1 MPIIELVI
9 LLACLVLLSNVLS
22 HYLVAIPVS
31 LIQVGLG
38 LGVALLLNV
47 QVKLQTDWFML
58 VFIAPMLYNDG
69 REFPKQELW
78 ELRGAIFANAIVLV
92 FITTILGGFLIH
104 VLIPTIPL
112 AVAIA
117 LAAILSPT
125 DPVAVQS
132 ISEGV
137 KLPKEVLHL
146 VSGESLIN
154 DASGLI
160 GFKYALA
167 AAVTGSFVLGKAV
180 GDFFYISLV
189 GLAVGLLMITII
201 QLIRD
206 VLRREGINDTV
217 FNVVLQIL
225 TPFAIYFVAE
235 EWFSASGVV
244 AVVAAGVLTHIQN
257 SHESE
262 DAPELKLVTEKVWN
276 IIVYLLNGIIFL
288 ILGIELPV
296 ATQATIKGTHT
307 NTLHA
312 VFDVLIVWGILLL
325 IRVAWTYG
333 YMLFGWLR
341 DHSKKRPSVRIAAL
355 SGLSGV
361 RGAITMAGVFT
372 IPTVIANGDAFPERS
387 LVLFIAAG
395 VIIVSLV
402 AAAGILPLMASKSLP
417 FMTRGSSLDE
427 DDSVLAGGPA
437 DDADHEVEEPAG
449 DVPTQI
455 NYKQARI
462 YILQLAV
469 QNIEEH
475 RRPEN
480 QRAAYDLILDQQFQ
494 IRRLEVASQ
503 TADELQPMLTDEMQL
518 RLVALAGERQ
528 AVQEMVAKGETS
540 KAAAQA
546 YLRRIDKREQRL
558 SQAAHKPGLPTLRSL
573 RLLLGRAMQGLHLW
587 LSPMDTDKL
596 RAEQAEI
603 TRVTSKAAIKSLSQY
618 LKQASVDEQQF
629 DRQALYHLIVHYRN
643 RIENAKADHSMSR
656 ADYEHQRQMLRIKSL
671 GAERAG
677 VQHLL
682 ESGQI
687 SLRTAAK
694 LRQFINYSENLL
706 MLNDDDA
713 EDD

>member
-69 REFPKQELW
+69 RQFPKQELW
-78 ELRGAIFANAIVLV
+78 KLRGAIFANAIVLV

-112 AVAIA
+112 AVSIA

-137 KLPKEVLHL
+137 KLPKDILHL

-167 AAVTGSFVLGKAV
+167 AAVTGSFAIGKAV

-189 GLAVGLLMITII
+189 GLAVGLALITLI
-201 QLIRD
+201 QVIRD

-225 TPFAIYFVAE
+225 TPFAIYFIAE
-235 EWFSASGVV
+235 DWFQASGVV
-244 AVVAAGVLTHIQN
+244 AVVAAGVLAHIQN
-257 SHESE
+257 SHEAE
-262 DAPELKLVTEKVWN
+262 DAPELRLVTEKVWN
-276 IIVYLLNGIIFL
+276 IIVYLLNGIVFL

-296 ATQATIKGTHT
+296 ATKGTIEGTHT
-307 NTLHA
+307 NTFHA
-312 VFDVLIVWGILLL
+312 IFDVLIVWGILLL

-333 YMLFGWLR
+333 YMLFSWLR
-341 DHSKKRPSVRIAAL
+341 NRAKTKPSVRIATL

-372 IPTVIANGDAFPERS
+372 IPTVIANGDAFPERA

-395 VIIVSLV
+395 VIILSLV
-402 AAAGILPLMASKSLP
+402 SAAGILPLMAAKSLP

-427 DDSVLAGGPA
+427 DDGVIVT
-437 DDADHEVEEPAG
+437 DDNETDAPDEVKPQQ
-449 DVPTQI
+449 VS
-455 NYKQARI
+455 YKQARI
-462 YILQLAV
+462 YVLRLAV

-475 RRPEN
+475 RRAEN

-528 AVQEMVAKGETS
+528 AVKEMLAHGETS
-540 KAAAQA
+540 KLAARA
-546 YLRRIDKREQRL
+546 YLRRIDEREQRL
-558 SQAAHKPGLPTLRSL
+558 SQTIHRPGLPTLRTL
-573 RLLLGRAMQGLHLW
+573 RILYNRAVQGFRLW
-587 LSPMDTDKL
+587 IAPADSDKL
-596 RAEQAEI
+596 RAEQLEI
-603 TRVTSKAAIKSLSQY
+603 QRVASKAAIKTLSQY
-618 LKQASVDEQQF
+618 LKQANVDEQQF
-629 DRQALYHLIVHYRN
+629 DQQALYHLIVNYRN
-643 RIENAKADHSMSR
+643 RIENAKADHSLSR
-656 ADYEHQRQMLRIKSL
+656 ADYERQRQTLRIKSL

-687 SLRTAAK
+687 SLRTASK

-706 MLNDDDA
+706 MLNDIEADD
-713 EDD
+713 E

>member
-69 REFPKQELW
+69 RQFPKQELW

-92 FITTILGGFLIH
+92 FITTILGGFLVH

-112 AVAIA
+112 AVSIA

-137 KLPKEVLHL
+137 KLPKEILHL

-189 GLAVGLLMITII
+189 GLAVGLALITII

-235 EWFSASGVV
+235 EWFHASGVV
-244 AVVAAGVLTHIQN
+244 AVVAAGVLAHVQG
-257 SHESE
+257 SHEAE
-262 DAPELKLVTEKVWN
+262 DAPELRLVTEKVWN
-276 IIVYLLNGIIFL
+276 IIVYLLNGIVFL

-296 ATQATIKGTHT
+296 ATQATIEGNHT

-312 VFDVLIVWGILLL
+312 IFDVLIVWGILLL

-333 YMLFGWLR
+333 YMLIIWLR
-341 DHSKKRPSVRIAAL
+341 NHEKTKPSLRIATL

-402 AAAGILPLMASKSLP
+402 SAAGILPLMAAKSLP

-427 DDSVLAGGPA
+427 DGAVVVDEPA
-437 DDADHEVEEPAG
+437 DDLETTTEELPQQF
-449 DVPTQI
+449 T
-455 NYKQARI
+455 YKQARI
-462 YILQLAV
+462 YVLQLAV

-528 AVQEMVAKGETS
+528 AVKEMVAAGDSS
-540 KAAAQA
+540 KLGAQA
-546 YLRRIDKREQRL
+546 YLRRIDRREQRL
-558 SQAAHKPGLPTLRSL
+558 SQATHKPGLPTLRSL
-573 RLLLGRAMQGLHLW
+573 RLLFARGMQGLRVW
-587 LSPMDTDKL
+587 LTPVDSDKF
-596 RAEQAEI
+596 RAEQLAI
-603 TRVTSKAAIKSLSQY
+603 QRVASKAAIKSLSQY
-618 LKQASVDEQQF
+618 LKQTGVDEQQF

-643 RIENAKADHSMSR
+643 RIESAKADHSLSR
-656 ADYEHQRQMLRIKSL
+656 ADYERQLQTLRIKSL

-687 SLRTAAK
+687 SIRTASK

-706 MLNDDDA
+706 MLNDLEADD
-713 EDD
+713 D

>member
-38 LGVALLLNV
+38 LVVALLLNV

-112 AVAIA
+112 AVGIA

-125 DPVAVQS
+125 DPIAVQS

-137 KLPKEVLHL
+137 KLPKEILHL

-167 AAVTGSFVLGKAV
+167 AAVTGTFVLGQAI

-189 GLAVGLLMITII
+189 GLAVGLALITII

-206 VLRREGINDTV
+206 ILRREGINDIV

-225 TPFAIYFVAE
+225 TPFAIYFIAE
-235 EWFSASGVV
+235 EWFHASGVV
-244 AVVAAGVLTHIQN
+244 AVVAAGVLSHLQN

-262 DAPELKLVTEKVWN
+262 DAPELRLVTERVWN
-276 IIVYLLNGIIFL
+276 VVVYLLNGIVFL

-296 ATQATIKGTHT
+296 ATQATIKGAHT
-307 NTLHA
+307 NTFHA

-325 IRVAWTYG
+325 IRVAWTYA
-333 YMLFGWLR
+333 YMLFNWLR
-341 DHSKKRPSVRIAAL
+341 HHKKVKPSLRIAAL

-372 IPTVIANGDAFPERS
+372 IPTVIATGEAFPERS

-395 VIIVSLV
+395 VIIVSLI
-402 AAAGILPLMASKSLP
+402 AAAAILPLMAAKSLP
-417 FMTRGSSLDE
+417 FVTRGSSPDE
-427 DDSVLAGGPA
+427 DDAVLADGPDEVGGT
-437 DDADHEVEEPAG
+437 
-449 DVPTQI
+449 DVTDNQPQQLT
-455 NYKQARI
+455 YKQARI
-462 YILQLAV
+462 YILQLAI

-475 RRPEN
+475 RRPDN

-494 IRRLEVASQ
+494 MRRLEVASQ
-503 TADELQPMLTDEMQL
+503 TADELAPMLTDELQL
-518 RLVALAGERQ
+518 RLVALNGERA
-528 AVQEMVAKGETS
+528 AVRELMANKQTTKLAGQV
-540 KAAAQA
+540 
-546 YLRRIDKREQRL
+546 YLRRVDHREQRFL
-558 SQAAHKPGLPTLRSL
+558 QATHKPGLPTLRSL
-573 RLLLGRAMQGLHLW
+573 RLLIARAMQGIRLW
-587 LSPMDTDKL
+587 LAPGDSDAL
-596 RAEQAEI
+596 RAALLDIQREA
-603 TRVTSKAAIKSLSQY
+603 SKAAIKALSQY
-618 LKQASVDEQQF
+618 LKQANVDEQQF

-643 RIENAKADHSMSR
+643 RIENAKNDHTLSR
-656 ADYEHQRQMLRIKSL
+656 DDYEQQLHGLRIKSL

-706 MLNDDDA
+706 MLNDIEADD
-713 EDD
+713 D

>member
-1 MPIIELVI
+1 MPLIELVI

-47 QVKLQTDWFML
+47 RVELQTDWFML
-58 VFIAPMLYNDG
+58 AFIAPMLYNDG
-69 REFPKQELW
+69 RQFPKQELW

-112 AVAIA
+112 AVSIA

-137 KLPKEVLHL
+137 NLPKEILHL

-167 AAVTGSFVLGKAV
+167 AAVTGTFVLGRAV

-189 GLAVGLLMITII
+189 GLAVGLALMTII

-206 VLRREGINDTV
+206 VLRREGINDMV
-217 FNVVLQIL
+217 FNVVLQIM
-225 TPFAIYFVAE
+225 TPFAIYFIAE
-235 EWFSASGVV
+235 EWFHASGVV
-244 AVVAAGVLTHIQN
+244 AVVAAGVLGHIQN
-257 SHESE
+257 SHEIE
-262 DAPELKLVTEKVWN
+262 DAPELRLVTEKVWN

-296 ATQATIKGTHT
+296 ATKATIEGSHT

-312 VFDVLIVWGILLL
+312 LFDVLIVWGILLL

-333 YMLFGWLR
+333 YMLMMRLR
-341 DHSKKRPSVRIAAL
+341 DKTKSKPSLRTAAL

-372 IPTVIANGDAFPERS
+372 IPTVIATGDAFPERA

-395 VIIVSLV
+395 VIVVSLI
-402 AAAGILPLMASKSLP
+402 AAAGILPFMAAKSLP
-417 FMTRGSSLDE
+417 FVTRGSSLDE
-427 DDSVLAGGPA
+427 DDAVIAGGPA
-437 DDADHEVEEPAG
+437 DDEFVDDEAPQKI
-449 DVPTQI
+449 T
-455 NYKQARI
+455 YKQARI
-462 YILQLAV
+462 YVLRLAV

-475 RRPEN
+475 RRPAN

-503 TADELQPMLTDEMQL
+503 TEDELQPMLTDEMQL

-528 AVQEMVAKGETS
+528 AVKAMLADHDVS
-540 KAAAQA
+540 KLSIQA
-546 YLRRIDKREQRL
+546 YLRRIDRREQRL

-573 RLLLGRAMQGLHLW
+573 RLMFSRGMQGLRMW
-587 LSPMDTDKL
+587 LAPGDSDRL
-596 RAEQAEI
+596 RAEQLAI
-603 TRVTSKAAIKSLSQY
+603 QRVASKAAIKALSQY
-618 LKQASVDEQQF
+618 LKQANVDEQQF
-629 DRQALYHLIVHYRN
+629 DQQALYHLIVHYRN
-643 RIENAKADHSMSR
+643 RIESAKPGHSVSR
-656 ADYEHQRQMLRIKSL
+656 DDYERQVQTLRIKSL

-677 VQHLL
+677 VQHLV

-687 SLRTAAK
+687 SLRTAAR
-694 LRQFINYSENLL
+694 LRQFINYSENLI
-706 MLNDDDA
+706 MINDGESD
-713 EDD
+713 EE

>member
-112 AVAIA
+112 AVGIA

-125 DPVAVQS
+125 DPIAVQS

-137 KLPKEVLHL
+137 KLPKEILHL

-167 AAVTGSFVLGKAV
+167 AAVTGTFVLGEAV

-189 GLAVGLLMITII
+189 GLAVGLALITII

-206 VLRREGINDTV
+206 VLRREGINDIV

-225 TPFAIYFVAE
+225 TPFAIYFIAE
-235 EWFSASGVV
+235 EWFHASGVV
-244 AVVAAGVLTHIQN
+244 AVVAAGVLSHLQN

-262 DAPELKLVTEKVWN
+262 DAPELRLVTERVWN
-276 IIVYLLNGIIFL
+276 VVVYLLNGIVFL
-288 ILGIELPV
+288 ILGIELPA
-296 ATQATIKGTHT
+296 ATQATIKGAHT
-307 NTLHA
+307 NTFHA

-325 IRVAWTYG
+325 IRVAWTYA
-333 YMLFGWLR
+333 YMLFNWLR
-341 DHSKKRPSVRIAAL
+341 HHKKAKPSLRIAAL

-372 IPTVIANGDAFPERS
+372 IPTVVASGKAFPERA

-402 AAAGILPLMASKSLP
+402 AAAAILPLMAAKSLP
-417 FMTRGSSLDE
+417 FVTRGSSPDE
-427 DDSVLAGGPA
+427 DDAVLADGTDDGDDSGGQLPQL
-437 DDADHEVEEPAG
+437 
-449 DVPTQI
+449 T
-455 NYKQARI
+455 YKQARI
-462 YILQLAV
+462 YILQLAI

-475 RRPEN
+475 RRPAN

-503 TADELQPMLTDEMQL
+503 TADELAPMLTDELEL
-518 RLVALAGERQ
+518 RLVALNGERA
-528 AVQEMVAKGETS
+528 AVREMIANKQTS
-540 KAAAQA
+540 KLAGQV
-546 YLRRIDKREQRL
+546 YLRRVDRREQRFL
-558 SQAAHKPGLPTLRSL
+558 QATHRQGLPTLRSL
-573 RLLLGRAMQGLHLW
+573 RLLLTRAMQGIRLW
-587 LSPMDTDKL
+587 LAPGDSEEL
-596 RAEQAEI
+596 RVALLDIQREA
-603 TRVTSKAAIKSLSQY
+603 SKAAIKALSQY
-618 LKQASVDEQQF
+618 LKRANVDEQQF

-643 RIENAKADHSMSR
+643 RIENAKNDHTLSR
-656 ADYEHQRQMLRIKSL
+656 DDYEQQLHGLRIKSL

-706 MLNDDDA
+706 MLNDIEAD
-713 EDD
+713 ED

>member
-112 AVAIA
+112 AVGIA

-125 DPVAVQS
+125 DPIAVQS

-137 KLPKEVLHL
+137 KLPKEILHL

-167 AAVTGSFVLGKAV
+167 AAVTGTFVLGEAV

-189 GLAVGLLMITII
+189 GLAVGLALITII

-206 VLRREGINDTV
+206 VLRREGINDIV

-225 TPFAIYFVAE
+225 TPFAIYFIAE
-235 EWFSASGVV
+235 EWFHASGVV
-244 AVVAAGVLTHIQN
+244 AVVAAGVLSHLQN
-257 SHESE
+257 SHEGE
-262 DAPELKLVTEKVWN
+262 DAPELRLVTERVWN
-276 IIVYLLNGIIFL
+276 VVVYLLNGIVFL
-288 ILGIELPV
+288 ILGIELPA
-296 ATQATIKGTHT
+296 ATQATIKGAHT

-312 VFDVLIVWGILLL
+312 IFDVLIVWGILLL
-325 IRVAWTYG
+325 IRVAWTYA
-333 YMLFGWLR
+333 YMLFNWLR
-341 DHSKKRPSVRIAAL
+341 HHKKSKPSLRIAAL

-372 IPTVIANGDAFPERS
+372 IPTVIASGKAFPERA

-402 AAAGILPLMASKSLP
+402 AAAGILPLMAAKSLP
-417 FMTRGSSLDE
+417 FVTRGSSPDE
-427 DDSVLAGGPA
+427 DDTVLA
-437 DDADHEVEEPAG
+437 EEPDDSDDG
-449 DVPTQI
+449 SGQLPQLT
-455 NYKQARI
+455 YKQARI

-475 RRPEN
+475 RRPAN

-503 TADELQPMLTDEMQL
+503 TADELAPMLTDELEL
-518 RLVALAGERQ
+518 RLVALNGERA
-528 AVQEMVAKGETS
+528 AVREMIANKQTS
-540 KAAAQA
+540 KLAGQV
-546 YLRRIDKREQRL
+546 YLRRVDRREQRFL
-558 SQAAHKPGLPTLRSL
+558 QATHRQGLPTLRSL
-573 RLLLGRAMQGLHLW
+573 RLLLSRAMQGVRLW
-587 LSPMDTDKL
+587 LAPGDSEEL
-596 RAEQAEI
+596 RVALLDIQREA
-603 TRVTSKAAIKSLSQY
+603 SKAAIKALSQY
-618 LKQASVDEQQF
+618 LKQANVDEQQF

-643 RIENAKADHSMSR
+643 RIENAKNDHTLSR
-656 ADYEHQRQMLRIKSL
+656 DDYEQQLHGLRIKSL

-706 MLNDDDA
+706 MLNDIEAD
-713 EDD
+713 ED

>member
-112 AVAIA
+112 AVGIA

-125 DPVAVQS
+125 DPIAVQS

-137 KLPKEVLHL
+137 KLPKEILHL

-167 AAVTGSFVLGKAV
+167 AAVTGTFVLGEAV

-189 GLAVGLLMITII
+189 GLAVGLALITII

-206 VLRREGINDTV
+206 VLRREGINDIV

-225 TPFAIYFVAE
+225 TPFAIYFIAE
-235 EWFSASGVV
+235 EWFHASGVV
-244 AVVAAGVLTHIQN
+244 AVVAAGVLSHLQN

-262 DAPELKLVTEKVWN
+262 DAPELRLVTERVWN
-276 IIVYLLNGIIFL
+276 VVVYLLNGIVFL
-288 ILGIELPV
+288 ILGIELPA
-296 ATQATIKGTHT
+296 ATQATIKGAHT
-307 NTLHA
+307 NTFHA

-325 IRVAWTYG
+325 IRVAWTYA
-333 YMLFGWLR
+333 YMLFNWLR
-341 DHSKKRPSVRIAAL
+341 HHKKAKPILRIAAL

-372 IPTVIANGDAFPERS
+372 IPTVVASGKAFPERA

-402 AAAGILPLMASKSLP
+402 AAAAILPLMAAKSLP
-417 FMTRGSSLDE
+417 FVTRGSSPDE
-427 DDSVLAGGPA
+427 DDAVLADGT
-437 DDADHEVEEPAG
+437 DDG
-449 DVPTQI
+449 DDSSGQLPQLT
-455 NYKQARI
+455 YKQARI
-462 YILQLAV
+462 YILQLAI

-475 RRPEN
+475 RRPAN

-503 TADELQPMLTDEMQL
+503 TADELAPMLTDELEL
-518 RLVALAGERQ
+518 RLVALNGERA
-528 AVQEMVAKGETS
+528 AVREMIVNKQTS
-540 KAAAQA
+540 KLAGQV
-546 YLRRIDKREQRL
+546 YLRRVDRREQRFL
-558 SQAAHKPGLPTLRSL
+558 QATHRQGLPTLRSL
-573 RLLLGRAMQGLHLW
+573 RLLLTRAMQGIRLW
-587 LSPMDTDKL
+587 LAPGDSEEL
-596 RAEQAEI
+596 RVALLDIQREA
-603 TRVTSKAAIKSLSQY
+603 SKAAIKALSQY
-618 LKQASVDEQQF
+618 LKQANVDEQQF

-643 RIENAKADHSMSR
+643 RIENAKNDHTLSR
-656 ADYEHQRQMLRIKSL
+656 DDYEQQLHGLRIKSL

-706 MLNDDDA
+706 MLNDIEAD
-713 EDD
+713 ED

>member
-38 LGVALLLNV
+38 LVVALLLNV

-112 AVAIA
+112 AVGIA

-125 DPVAVQS
+125 DPIAVQS

-137 KLPKEVLHL
+137 KLPKEILHL

-154 DASGLI
+154 DVSGLI

-167 AAVTGSFVLGKAV
+167 AAVTGTFVLGQAI

-189 GLAVGLLMITII
+189 GLAVGLALITII

-206 VLRREGINDTV
+206 ILRREGINDIV

-225 TPFAIYFVAE
+225 TPFAIYFIAE
-235 EWFSASGVV
+235 EWFHASGVV
-244 AVVAAGVLTHIQN
+244 AVVAAGVLSHLQN

-262 DAPELKLVTEKVWN
+262 DAPELRLVTERVWN
-276 IIVYLLNGIIFL
+276 VVVYLLNGIVFL

-296 ATQATIKGTHT
+296 ATQATIKGAHT
-307 NTLHA
+307 NTFHA

-325 IRVAWTYG
+325 IRVAWTYA
-333 YMLFGWLR
+333 YMLFNWLR
-341 DHSKKRPSVRIAAL
+341 HHKKVKPSLRIAAL

-372 IPTVIANGDAFPERS
+372 IPTVIATGEAFPERS

-395 VIIVSLV
+395 VIIVSLI
-402 AAAGILPLMASKSLP
+402 AAAAILPLMAAKSLP
-417 FMTRGSSLDE
+417 FVTRGSSPDE
-427 DDSVLAGGPA
+427 DDAVLADGP
-437 DDADHEVEEPAG
+437 DEVGET
-449 DVPTQI
+449 DVTDNQTQQLT
-455 NYKQARI
+455 YKQARI
-462 YILQLAV
+462 YILQLAI

-494 IRRLEVASQ
+494 MRRLEVASQ
-503 TADELQPMLTDEMQL
+503 TADELAPMLTDELQL
-518 RLVALAGERQ
+518 RLVALNGERA
-528 AVQEMVAKGETS
+528 AVRELMANKQTTKLAGQV
-540 KAAAQA
+540 
-546 YLRRIDKREQRL
+546 YLRRVDRREQRFL
-558 SQAAHKPGLPTLRSL
+558 QATHKPGLPTLRSL
-573 RLLLGRAMQGLHLW
+573 RLLIARAMQGIRLW
-587 LSPMDTDKL
+587 LAPGDSDAL
-596 RAEQAEI
+596 RAALLDIQREA
-603 TRVTSKAAIKSLSQY
+603 SKAAIKALSQY
-618 LKQASVDEQQF
+618 LKQANVDEQQF

-643 RIENAKADHSMSR
+643 RIENAKNDHTLSR
-656 ADYEHQRQMLRIKSL
+656 DDYEQQLHGLRIKSL

-706 MLNDDDA
+706 MLNDIEADD
-713 EDD
+713 D

>member
-112 AVAIA
+112 AVGIA

-125 DPVAVQS
+125 DPIAVQS

-137 KLPKEVLHL
+137 KLPKEILHL

-167 AAVTGSFVLGKAV
+167 AAVTGTFVLGEAV

-189 GLAVGLLMITII
+189 GLAVGLALITII

-206 VLRREGINDTV
+206 VLRREGINDIV

-225 TPFAIYFVAE
+225 TPFAIYFIAE
-235 EWFSASGVV
+235 EWFHASGVV
-244 AVVAAGVLTHIQN
+244 AVVAAGVLSHLQN
-257 SHESE
+257 SHEGE
-262 DAPELKLVTEKVWN
+262 DAPELRLVTERVWN
-276 IIVYLLNGIIFL
+276 VVVYLLNGIVFL
-288 ILGIELPV
+288 ILGIELPA
-296 ATQATIKGTHT
+296 ATQATIKGAHT

-312 VFDVLIVWGILLL
+312 IFDVLIVWGILLL
-325 IRVAWTYG
+325 IRVAWTYA
-333 YMLFGWLR
+333 YMLFNWSR
-341 DHSKKRPSVRIAAL
+341 HHKKSKPSLRIAAL

-372 IPTVIANGDAFPERS
+372 IPTVIASGKAFPERA

-402 AAAGILPLMASKSLP
+402 AAAGILPLMAAKSLP
-417 FMTRGSSLDE
+417 FVTRGSSPDE
-427 DDSVLAGGPA
+427 DDTVLA
-437 DDADHEVEEPAG
+437 EEPDDSDDG
-449 DVPTQI
+449 SGQLPQLT
-455 NYKQARI
+455 YKQARI

-475 RRPEN
+475 RRPAN

-503 TADELQPMLTDEMQL
+503 TADELAPMLTDELEL
-518 RLVALAGERQ
+518 RLVALNGERA
-528 AVQEMVAKGETS
+528 AVREMIANKQTS
-540 KAAAQA
+540 KLAGQV
-546 YLRRIDKREQRL
+546 YLRRVDRREQRFL
-558 SQAAHKPGLPTLRSL
+558 QATHRQGLPTLRSL
-573 RLLLGRAMQGLHLW
+573 RLLLSRAMQGVRLW
-587 LSPMDTDKL
+587 LAPGDSEEL
-596 RAEQAEI
+596 RVALLDIQREA
-603 TRVTSKAAIKSLSQY
+603 SKAAIKALSQY
-618 LKQASVDEQQF
+618 LKQANVDEQQF

-643 RIENAKADHSMSR
+643 RIENAKNDHTLSR
-656 ADYEHQRQMLRIKSL
+656 DDYEQQLHGLRIKSL

-706 MLNDDDA
+706 MLNDIEAD
-713 EDD
+713 ED

>member
-38 LGVALLLNV
+38 LVVALLLNV

-104 VLIPTIPL
+104 VLIPTILL
-112 AVAIA
+112 AVGIA

-125 DPVAVQS
+125 DPIAVQS

-137 KLPKEVLHL
+137 KLPKEILHL

-167 AAVTGSFVLGKAV
+167 AAVTGTFVLGQAI

-189 GLAVGLLMITII
+189 GLAVGLVLITII

-206 VLRREGINDTV
+206 ILRREGINDIV

-225 TPFAIYFVAE
+225 TPFAIYFIAE
-235 EWFSASGVV
+235 EWFHASGVV
-244 AVVAAGVLTHIQN
+244 AVVAAGVLSHLQN

-262 DAPELKLVTEKVWN
+262 DAPELRLVTERVWN
-276 IIVYLLNGIIFL
+276 VVVYLLNGIVFL

-296 ATQATIKGTHT
+296 ATQATIKGAHT
-307 NTLHA
+307 NTFHA

-325 IRVAWTYG
+325 IRVAWTYA
-333 YMLFGWLR
+333 YMLFNWLR
-341 DHSKKRPSVRIAAL
+341 HHKKVKPSLRIAAL

-372 IPTVIANGDAFPERS
+372 IPTVIATGEAFPERS

-395 VIIVSLV
+395 VIIVSLI
-402 AAAGILPLMASKSLP
+402 AAAAILPLMAAKSLP
-417 FMTRGSSLDE
+417 FVTRGSSPDE
-427 DDSVLAGGPA
+427 DDAVLADGP
-437 DDADHEVEEPAG
+437 DEVGET
-449 DVPTQI
+449 DVTDNQPQQLT
-455 NYKQARI
+455 YKQARI
-462 YILQLAV
+462 YILQLAI

-494 IRRLEVASQ
+494 MRRLEVASQ
-503 TADELQPMLTDEMQL
+503 TADELAPMLTDELQL
-518 RLVALAGERQ
+518 RLVALNGERA
-528 AVQEMVAKGETS
+528 AVRELMANKQTTKLAGQV
-540 KAAAQA
+540 
-546 YLRRIDKREQRL
+546 YLRRVDRREQRFL
-558 SQAAHKPGLPTLRSL
+558 QATHKPGLPTLRSL
-573 RLLLGRAMQGLHLW
+573 RLLIARAMQGIRLW
-587 LSPMDTDKL
+587 LAPGDSDAL
-596 RAEQAEI
+596 RAALLDIQREA
-603 TRVTSKAAIKSLSQY
+603 SKAAIKALSQY
-618 LKQASVDEQQF
+618 LKQANVDEQQF

-643 RIENAKADHSMSR
+643 RIENAKNDHTLSR
-656 ADYEHQRQMLRIKSL
+656 DDYEQQLHGLRIKSL

-706 MLNDDDA
+706 MLNDIEADD
-713 EDD
+713 D

>member
-69 REFPKQELW
+69 RQFPKQELW

-112 AVAIA
+112 AVSIA

-137 KLPKEVLHL
+137 NLPKEILHL

-189 GLAVGLLMITII
+189 GLAVGLALITII

-235 EWFSASGVV
+235 EWFHASGVV
-244 AVVAAGVLTHIQN
+244 AVVAAGVLAHVQG
-257 SHESE
+257 SHEAE
-262 DAPELKLVTEKVWN
+262 DAPELRLVTEKVWN

-296 ATQATIKGTHT
+296 ATKATIEGNHT

-325 IRVAWTYG
+325 IRVAWTYI
-333 YMLFGWLR
+333 YMLMTWLR
-341 DHSKKRPSVRIAAL
+341 NREKTKPSLRIAAL

-372 IPTVIANGDAFPERS
+372 IPTVIANGDAFPERA

-395 VIIVSLV
+395 VIVVSLV
-402 AAAGILPLMASKSLP
+402 SAAGILPLMAAKSLP

-427 DDSVLAGGPA
+427 DGAVIVDGDEP
-437 DDADHEVEEPAG
+437 DDDEATAEALPQQF
-449 DVPTQI
+449 T
-455 NYKQARI
+455 YKQARI

-528 AVQEMVAKGETS
+528 AVKTMLADGETS
-540 KAAAQA
+540 KLGAQA
-546 YLRRIDKREQRL
+546 YLRRIDRREQRL

-573 RLLLGRAMQGLHLW
+573 RLMISRGMQSLRVW
-587 LSPMDTDKL
+587 LTPVDSDKL
-596 RAEQAEI
+596 RAEQLAI
-603 TRVTSKAAIKSLSQY
+603 QRVASKAAIKALSQY
-618 LKQASVDEQQF
+618 LKQTGVDEQQF

-643 RIENAKADHSMSR
+643 RIESAKADHSLSR
-656 ADYEHQRQMLRIKSL
+656 ADYERQGQLLRIKSL

-687 SLRTAAK
+687 SLRTASK

-706 MLNDDDA
+706 MLNDIETDD
-713 EDD
+713 D

>member
-112 AVAIA
+112 AVGIA

-125 DPVAVQS
+125 DPIAVQS

-137 KLPKEVLHL
+137 KLPKEILHL

-167 AAVTGSFVLGKAV
+167 AAVTGTFVLSKAI

-189 GLAVGLLMITII
+189 GLAVGLALITVI

-206 VLRREGINDTV
+206 ILRREGINDIV
-217 FNVVLQIL
+217 FNVVLQIT
-225 TPFAIYFVAE
+225 TPFAIYFIAE
-235 EWFSASGVV
+235 EWFHASGVV
-244 AVVAAGVLTHIQN
+244 AVVAAGVLAHIQN

-262 DAPELKLVTEKVWN
+262 DAPELRLVTERVWN
-276 IIVYLLNGIIFL
+276 VVVYLLNGIVFL

-296 ATQATIKGTHT
+296 ATQATIKGAHT
-307 NTLHA
+307 NTFHA

-325 IRVAWTYG
+325 IRVAWTYA
-333 YMLFGWLR
+333 YMLFNWLR
-341 DHSKKRPSVRIAAL
+341 HHKKVKPSLRIAAL

-372 IPTVIANGDAFPERS
+372 IPTVIATGEAFPERS

-395 VIIVSLV
+395 VIILSLV
-402 AAAGILPLMASKSLP
+402 AAAAILPLMASRSLP
-417 FMTRGSSLDE
+417 FATRGSSPDE
-427 DDSVLAGGPA
+427 DDTVLAENLDEA
-437 DDADHEVEEPAG
+437 EDADG
-449 DVPTQI
+449 GLQQLT
-455 NYKQARI
+455 YKQARI

-503 TADELQPMLTDEMQL
+503 TADELAPMLTDELQL
-518 RLVALAGERQ
+518 RLVALNGERA
-528 AVQEMVAKGETS
+528 AVRELITS
-540 KAAAQA
+540 KKTTKLAGQV
-546 YLRRIDKREQRL
+546 YLRRIDRREQRFL
-558 SQAAHKPGLPTLRSL
+558 QATHKPGLPTLRSL
-573 RLLLGRAMQGLHLW
+573 QLLFNRAMQGIRLW
-587 LSPMDTDKL
+587 LAPGDSDAL
-596 RAEQAEI
+596 RSELLNIQREA
-603 TRVTSKAAIKSLSQY
+603 SKAAIKALSQY
-618 LKQASVDEQQF
+618 LKQANVDEQQF

-643 RIENAKADHSMSR
+643 RIENAKNDHTLSR
-656 ADYEHQRQMLRIKSL
+656 DDYERQLHGLRIKSL

-706 MLNDDDA
+706 MLNDIEADD
-713 EDD
+713 E

>member
-112 AVAIA
+112 AVGIA

-125 DPVAVQS
+125 DPIAVQS

-137 KLPKEVLHL
+137 KLPKEILHL

-167 AAVTGSFVLGKAV
+167 AAVTGTFVLGEAV

-189 GLAVGLLMITII
+189 GLAVGLALITII

-206 VLRREGINDTV
+206 VLRREGINDIV

-225 TPFAIYFVAE
+225 TPFAIYFIAE
-235 EWFSASGVV
+235 EWFHASGVV
-244 AVVAAGVLTHIQN
+244 AVVAAGVLSHLQN
-257 SHESE
+257 SHEGE
-262 DAPELKLVTEKVWN
+262 DAPELRLVTERVWN
-276 IIVYLLNGIIFL
+276 VVVYLLNGIVFL
-288 ILGIELPV
+288 ILGIELPA
-296 ATQATIKGTHT
+296 ATQATIKGAHT

-312 VFDVLIVWGILLL
+312 IFDVLIVWGILLL
-325 IRVAWTYG
+325 IRVAWTYA
-333 YMLFGWLR
+333 YMLFNWLR
-341 DHSKKRPSVRIAAL
+341 HHKKSKPSLRIAAL

-372 IPTVIANGDAFPERS
+372 IPTVIASGKAFPERA

-402 AAAGILPLMASKSLP
+402 AAAGILPLMAAKSLP
-417 FMTRGSSLDE
+417 FVTRGSSPDE
-427 DDSVLAGGPA
+427 DDTVLA
-437 DDADHEVEEPAG
+437 EEPDDSDDG
-449 DVPTQI
+449 SGQLPQLT
-455 NYKQARI
+455 YKQARI

-475 RRPEN
+475 RRPAN

-503 TADELQPMLTDEMQL
+503 TADELAPMLTDELEL
-518 RLVALAGERQ
+518 RLVALNGERA
-528 AVQEMVAKGETS
+528 AVREMIANKQTS
-540 KAAAQA
+540 KLAGQV
-546 YLRRIDKREQRL
+546 YLRRVDRREQRFL
-558 SQAAHKPGLPTLRSL
+558 QATHRQGLPTLRSL
-573 RLLLGRAMQGLHLW
+573 RLLLSRAMQGVRLW
-587 LSPMDTDKL
+587 LAPGDSEEL
-596 RAEQAEI
+596 RVALLDIQREA
-603 TRVTSKAAIKSLSQY
+603 SKASIKALSQY
-618 LKQASVDEQQF
+618 LKQANVDEQQF

-643 RIENAKADHSMSR
+643 RIENAKNDHTLSR
-656 ADYEHQRQMLRIKSL
+656 DDYEQQLHGLRIKSL

-706 MLNDDDA
+706 MLNDIEAD
-713 EDD
+713 ED

>member
-112 AVAIA
+112 AVGIA

-125 DPVAVQS
+125 DPIAVQS

-137 KLPKEVLHL
+137 KLPKEILHL

-167 AAVTGSFVLGKAV
+167 AAVTGTFVLGEAV

-189 GLAVGLLMITII
+189 GLAVGLALITII

-206 VLRREGINDTV
+206 VLRREGINDIV

-225 TPFAIYFVAE
+225 TPFAIYFIAE
-235 EWFSASGVV
+235 EWFHASGVV
-244 AVVAAGVLTHIQN
+244 AVVSAGVLSHLQN
-257 SHESE
+257 SHEGE
-262 DAPELKLVTEKVWN
+262 DAPELRLVTERVWN
-276 IIVYLLNGIIFL
+276 VVVYLLNGIVFL
-288 ILGIELPV
+288 ILGIELPA
-296 ATQATIKGTHT
+296 ATQATIKGAHT

-312 VFDVLIVWGILLL
+312 IFDVLIVWGILLL
-325 IRVAWTYG
+325 IRVAWTYA
-333 YMLFGWLR
+333 YMLFNWLR
-341 DHSKKRPSVRIAAL
+341 HHKKSKPSLRIAAL

-372 IPTVIANGDAFPERS
+372 IPTVIASGKAFPERA

-402 AAAGILPLMASKSLP
+402 AAAGILPLMAAKSLP
-417 FMTRGSSLDE
+417 FVTRGSSPDE
-427 DDSVLAGGPA
+427 DDTVLA
-437 DDADHEVEEPAG
+437 EEPDDSDDG
-449 DVPTQI
+449 SGQLPQLT
-455 NYKQARI
+455 YKQARI

-475 RRPEN
+475 RRPAN

-503 TADELQPMLTDEMQL
+503 TADELAPMLTDELEL
-518 RLVALAGERQ
+518 RLVALNGERA
-528 AVQEMVAKGETS
+528 AVREMIANKQTS
-540 KAAAQA
+540 KLAGQV
-546 YLRRIDKREQRL
+546 YLRRVDRREQRFL
-558 SQAAHKPGLPTLRSL
+558 QATHRQGLPTLRSL
-573 RLLLGRAMQGLHLW
+573 RLLLSRAMQGVRLW
-587 LSPMDTDKL
+587 LAPGDSEEL
-596 RAEQAEI
+596 RVALLDIQREA
-603 TRVTSKAAIKSLSQY
+603 SKAAIKALSQY
-618 LKQASVDEQQF
+618 LKQANVDEQQF

-643 RIENAKADHSMSR
+643 RIENAKNDHTLSR
-656 ADYEHQRQMLRIKSL
+656 DDYEQQLHGLRIKSL

-706 MLNDDDA
+706 MLNDIEAD
-713 EDD
+713 ED

>member
-69 REFPKQELW
+69 RQFPKQELW

-104 VLIPTIPL
+104 ILIPTIPL
-112 AVAIA
+112 AVSIA

-137 KLPKEVLHL
+137 KLPKEILHL

-167 AAVTGSFVLGKAV
+167 AAVTGSFVLGKAI

-189 GLAVGLLMITII
+189 GLAVGLALITII

-206 VLRREGINDTV
+206 ILRREGINDTV

-235 EWFSASGVV
+235 EWFHASGVV
-244 AVVAAGVLTHIQN
+244 AVVAAGVLAHVQG
-257 SHESE
+257 SHEAE
-262 DAPELKLVTEKVWN
+262 DAPELRLVTEKVWN
-276 IIVYLLNGIIFL
+276 IIVYLLNGIVFL

-296 ATQATIKGTHT
+296 ATQATIEGNHT

-312 VFDVLIVWGILLL
+312 IFDVLIVWGILLL

-333 YMLFGWLR
+333 YMLMTWLR
-341 DHSKKRPSVRIAAL
+341 NHEKSKPSLRIATL

-372 IPTVIANGDAFPERS
+372 IPTVIATGEAFPERS

-402 AAAGILPLMASKSLP
+402 SAAGILPLMAAKSLP

-427 DDSVLAGGPA
+427 DGTVVVADESEA
-437 DDADHEVEEPAG
+437 DDATAEATPQQF
-449 DVPTQI
+449 T
-455 NYKQARI
+455 YKQARI
-462 YILQLAV
+462 YVLQLAV

-528 AVQEMVAKGETS
+528 AVKEMLVAGETS
-540 KAAAQA
+540 KLGAQA
-546 YLRRIDKREQRL
+546 YLRRIERREQRL

-573 RLLLGRAMQGLHLW
+573 RLMLSRGMQSLRIW
-587 LSPMDTDKL
+587 LTPVDSDKF
-596 RAEQAEI
+596 RAEQLAI
-603 TRVTSKAAIKSLSQY
+603 QRVASKAAIKSLSQY
-618 LKQASVDEQQF
+618 LKQTGVDEQQF

-643 RIENAKADHSMSR
+643 RIESAKADHSLSR
-656 ADYEHQRQMLRIKSL
+656 ADYERQLQALRIKSL

-687 SLRTAAK
+687 SLRTASK

-706 MLNDDDA
+706 MLNDLEADD
-713 EDD
+713 D

>member
-38 LGVALLLNV
+38 LVVALLLNV

-112 AVAIA
+112 AVGIA

-125 DPVAVQS
+125 DPIAVQS

-137 KLPKEVLHL
+137 KLPKEILHL

-167 AAVTGSFVLGKAV
+167 AAVTGTFVLGQAI

-189 GLAVGLLMITII
+189 GLAVGLALITII

-206 VLRREGINDTV
+206 ILRREGINDIV

-225 TPFAIYFVAE
+225 TPFAIYFIAE
-235 EWFSASGVV
+235 EWFHASGVV
-244 AVVAAGVLTHIQN
+244 AVVAAGVLSHLQN

-262 DAPELKLVTEKVWN
+262 DAPELRLVTERVWN
-276 IIVYLLNGIIFL
+276 VVVYLLNGIVFL

-296 ATQATIKGTHT
+296 ATQATIKGAHT
-307 NTLHA
+307 NTFHA

-325 IRVAWTYG
+325 IRVAWTYA
-333 YMLFGWLR
+333 YMLFNWLR
-341 DHSKKRPSVRIAAL
+341 HHKKVKPSLRIAAL

-372 IPTVIANGDAFPERS
+372 IPTVIATGEAFPERS

-395 VIIVSLV
+395 VIIVSLI
-402 AAAGILPLMASKSLP
+402 AAAAILPLMAAKSLP
-417 FMTRGSSLDE
+417 FVTRGSSPDE
-427 DDSVLAGGPA
+427 DDAVLADGP
-437 DDADHEVEEPAG
+437 DEVGET
-449 DVPTQI
+449 DVTDNQPQQLT
-455 NYKQARI
+455 YKQARI
-462 YILQLAV
+462 YILQLAI

-494 IRRLEVASQ
+494 MRRLEVASQ
-503 TADELQPMLTDEMQL
+503 TADELAPMLTDELQL
-518 RLVALAGERQ
+518 RLVALNGERA
-528 AVQEMVAKGETS
+528 AVRELMANKQTTKLAGQV
-540 KAAAQA
+540 
-546 YLRRIDKREQRL
+546 YLRRVDRREQRFL
-558 SQAAHKPGLPTLRSL
+558 QATHKPGLPTLRSL
-573 RLLLGRAMQGLHLW
+573 RLLIARAMQGIRLW
-587 LSPMDTDKL
+587 LAPGDSDAL
-596 RAEQAEI
+596 RAALLDIQREA
-603 TRVTSKAAIKSLSQY
+603 SKAAIKALSQY
-618 LKQASVDEQQF
+618 LKQANVDEQQF

-643 RIENAKADHSMSR
+643 RIENAKNDHTLSR
-656 ADYEHQRQMLRIKSL
+656 DDYEQQLHGLRIKSL

-706 MLNDDDA
+706 MLNDIEADD
-713 EDD
+713 D

>member
-38 LGVALLLNV
+38 LVVALLLNV

-112 AVAIA
+112 AVGIA

-125 DPVAVQS
+125 DPIAVQS

-137 KLPKEVLHL
+137 KLPKEILHL

-167 AAVTGSFVLGKAV
+167 AAVTGTFVLGQAI

-189 GLAVGLLMITII
+189 GLAVGLALITII

-206 VLRREGINDTV
+206 ILRREGINDIV

-225 TPFAIYFVAE
+225 TPFAIYFIAE
-235 EWFSASGVV
+235 EWFHASGVV
-244 AVVAAGVLTHIQN
+244 AVVAAGVLSHLQN

-262 DAPELKLVTEKVWN
+262 DAPELRLVTERVWN
-276 IIVYLLNGIIFL
+276 VVVYLLNGIVFL

-296 ATQATIKGTHT
+296 ATQATIKGAHT
-307 NTLHA
+307 NTFHA

-325 IRVAWTYG
+325 IRVAWTYA
-333 YMLFGWLR
+333 YMLFNWLR
-341 DHSKKRPSVRIAAL
+341 HHKKVKPSLRIAAL

-372 IPTVIANGDAFPERS
+372 IPTVIATGEAFPERS

-395 VIIVSLV
+395 VIIVSLI
-402 AAAGILPLMASKSLP
+402 AAAAILPLMAAKSLP
-417 FMTRGSSLDE
+417 FVTRGSSPDE
-427 DDSVLAGGPA
+427 DDAVLADGPDEVGGT
-437 DDADHEVEEPAG
+437 
-449 DVPTQI
+449 DVTDNQPQQLT
-455 NYKQARI
+455 YKQARI
-462 YILQLAV
+462 YILQLAI

-475 RRPEN
+475 RRPDN

-494 IRRLEVASQ
+494 MRRLEVASQ
-503 TADELQPMLTDEMQL
+503 TADELAPMLTDELQL
-518 RLVALAGERQ
+518 RLVALNGERA
-528 AVQEMVAKGETS
+528 AVRELMANKQTTKLAGQV
-540 KAAAQA
+540 
-546 YLRRIDKREQRL
+546 YLRRVDRREQRFL
-558 SQAAHKPGLPTLRSL
+558 QATHKPGLPTLRSL
-573 RLLLGRAMQGLHLW
+573 RLLIARAMQGIRLW
-587 LSPMDTDKL
+587 LAPGDSDAL
-596 RAEQAEI
+596 RAALLDIQREA
-603 TRVTSKAAIKSLSQY
+603 SKAAIKALSQY
-618 LKQASVDEQQF
+618 LKQANVDEQQF

-643 RIENAKADHSMSR
+643 RIENAKNDHTLSR
-656 ADYEHQRQMLRIKSL
+656 DDYEQQLHGLRIKSL

-706 MLNDDDA
+706 MLNDIEADD
-713 EDD
+713 D

>member
-112 AVAIA
+112 AVGIA

-125 DPVAVQS
+125 DPIAVQS

-137 KLPKEVLHL
+137 KLPKEILHL

-167 AAVTGSFVLGKAV
+167 AAVTGTFVLGEAV

-189 GLAVGLLMITII
+189 GLAVGLALITII

-206 VLRREGINDTV
+206 VLRREGINDIV

-225 TPFAIYFVAE
+225 TPFAIYFIAE
-235 EWFSASGVV
+235 EWFHASGVV
-244 AVVAAGVLTHIQN
+244 AVVAAGVLSHLQN
-257 SHESE
+257 SHEGE
-262 DAPELKLVTEKVWN
+262 DAPELRLVTERVWN
-276 IIVYLLNGIIFL
+276 VVVYLLNGIVFL
-288 ILGIELPV
+288 ILGIELPA
-296 ATQATIKGTHT
+296 ATQATIKGAHT

-312 VFDVLIVWGILLL
+312 IFDVLIVWGILLL
-325 IRVAWTYG
+325 IRVAWTYA
-333 YMLFGWLR
+333 YMLFNWLR
-341 DHSKKRPSVRIAAL
+341 HHKKSKPSLRIAAL

-372 IPTVIANGDAFPERS
+372 IPTVIASGKAFPERA

-402 AAAGILPLMASKSLP
+402 AAAGILPLMAAKSLP
-417 FMTRGSSLDE
+417 FVTRGSSPDE
-427 DDSVLAGGPA
+427 DDAVLA
-437 DDADHEVEEPAG
+437 EEPDDSDDG
-449 DVPTQI
+449 SGQLPQLT
-455 NYKQARI
+455 YKQARI

-475 RRPEN
+475 RRPAN

-503 TADELQPMLTDEMQL
+503 TADELAPMLTDELEL
-518 RLVALAGERQ
+518 RLVALNGERA
-528 AVQEMVAKGETS
+528 AVREMIANKQTS
-540 KAAAQA
+540 KLAGQV
-546 YLRRIDKREQRL
+546 YLRRVDRREQRFL
-558 SQAAHKPGLPTLRSL
+558 QATHRQGLPTLRSL
-573 RLLLGRAMQGLHLW
+573 RLLLSRAMQGIRLW
-587 LSPMDTDKL
+587 LAPGDSEEL
-596 RAEQAEI
+596 RVALLDIQREA
-603 TRVTSKAAIKSLSQY
+603 SKAAIKALSQY
-618 LKQASVDEQQF
+618 LKQANVDEQQF

-643 RIENAKADHSMSR
+643 RIENAKNDHTLSR
-656 ADYEHQRQMLRIKSL
+656 DDYEQQLHGLRIKSL

-706 MLNDDDA
+706 MLNDIEAD
-713 EDD
+713 ED

>member
-69 REFPKQELW
+69 RQFPKQELW

-92 FITTILGGFLIH
+92 FITTILGGFLVH

-112 AVAIA
+112 AVSIA

-137 KLPKEVLHL
+137 KLPKEILHL

-189 GLAVGLLMITII
+189 GLAVGLALITVI
-201 QLIRD
+201 QLVRD

-225 TPFAIYFVAE
+225 TPFAIYFIAE
-235 EWFSASGVV
+235 EWFHASGVV
-244 AVVAAGVLTHIQN
+244 AVVAAGVLAHVQGTH
-257 SHESE
+257 EAE
-262 DAPELKLVTEKVWN
+262 DAPELRLVTEKVWN

-296 ATQATIKGTHT
+296 ATQATIEGNHT

-333 YMLFGWLR
+333 YMLITWLR
-341 DHSKKRPSVRIAAL
+341 NHEKSKPSLRIATL

-372 IPTVIANGDAFPERS
+372 IPTVIANGDAFPERA

-395 VIIVSLV
+395 VIVVSLV
-402 AAAGILPLMASKSLP
+402 SAAGILPLMAAKSLP

-427 DDSVLAGGPA
+427 DGAVVIPGA
-437 DDADHEVEEPAG
+437 DVDDDHEESGEAQ
-449 DVPTQI
+449 TQQFT
-455 NYKQARI
+455 YKQARI
-462 YILQLAV
+462 YVLQLAV

-528 AVQEMVAKGETS
+528 AVKEMVAAGETS
-540 KAAAQA
+540 KLGAQA
-546 YLRRIDKREQRL
+546 YLRRIDRREQRL

-573 RLLLGRAMQGLHLW
+573 RLMFARGMQSLRVW
-587 LSPMDTDKL
+587 LTPVDSDKL
-596 RAEQAEI
+596 RAEQLAI
-603 TRVTSKAAIKSLSQY
+603 QRVASKAAIKSLSQY
-618 LKQASVDEQQF
+618 LKQTSVDAQQF

-643 RIENAKADHSMSR
+643 RIESAKADHSLSR
-656 ADYEHQRQMLRIKSL
+656 ADYERQLQTLRIKSL

-687 SLRTAAK
+687 SLRTASK

-706 MLNDDDA
+706 MLNDLEADD
-713 EDD
+713 D

>member
-69 REFPKQELW
+69 RQFPKQELW

-104 VLIPTIPL
+104 ILIPTIPL
-112 AVAIA
+112 AVSIA

-125 DPVAVQS
+125 DPMAVQS

-137 KLPKEVLHL
+137 KLPKEILHL

-167 AAVTGSFVLGKAV
+167 AAVTGSFVLGKAI

-189 GLAVGLLMITII
+189 GLAVGLALITII

-206 VLRREGINDTV
+206 ILRREGINDTV

-235 EWFSASGVV
+235 EWFHASGVV
-244 AVVAAGVLTHIQN
+244 AVVAAGVLAHVQG
-257 SHESE
+257 SHEAE
-262 DAPELKLVTEKVWN
+262 DAPELRLVTEKVWN
-276 IIVYLLNGIIFL
+276 IIVYLLNGIVFL

-296 ATQATIKGTHT
+296 ATQATIEGNHT

-312 VFDVLIVWGILLL
+312 IFDVLIVWGILLL

-333 YMLFGWLR
+333 YMLMTWLR
-341 DHSKKRPSVRIAAL
+341 NHEKSKPSLRIATL

-372 IPTVIANGDAFPERS
+372 IPTVIATGAAFPERS

-402 AAAGILPLMASKSLP
+402 SAAGILPLMAAKSLP

-427 DDSVLAGGPA
+427 DGTVVVA
-437 DDADHEVEEPAG
+437 DDSEAADVTAEATPQQF
-449 DVPTQI
+449 T
-455 NYKQARI
+455 YKQARI
-462 YILQLAV
+462 YVLQLAV

-528 AVQEMVAKGETS
+528 AVKEMLVAGETS
-540 KAAAQA
+540 KLGAQA
-546 YLRRIDKREQRL
+546 YLRRIERREQRL

-573 RLLLGRAMQGLHLW
+573 RLMLSRGMQSLRIW
-587 LSPMDTDKL
+587 LTPVDSDKF
-596 RAEQAEI
+596 RAEQLAI
-603 TRVTSKAAIKSLSQY
+603 QRVASKAAIKSLSQY
-618 LKQASVDEQQF
+618 LKQTGVDEQQF

-643 RIENAKADHSMSR
+643 RIESAKADHSLSR
-656 ADYEHQRQMLRIKSL
+656 ADYERQLQALRIKSL

-687 SLRTAAK
+687 SLRTASK

-706 MLNDDDA
+706 MLNDLEADD
-713 EDD
+713 D

>member
-38 LGVALLLNV
+38 LVVALLLNV

-112 AVAIA
+112 AVGIA

-125 DPVAVQS
+125 DPIAVQS

-137 KLPKEVLHL
+137 KLPKEILHL

-167 AAVTGSFVLGKAV
+167 AAVTGTFVLGQAI

-189 GLAVGLLMITII
+189 GLAVGLALITII

-206 VLRREGINDTV
+206 ILRREGINDIV

-225 TPFAIYFVAE
+225 TPFAIYFIAE
-235 EWFSASGVV
+235 EWFHASGVV
-244 AVVAAGVLTHIQN
+244 AVVAAGVLSHLQN

-262 DAPELKLVTEKVWN
+262 DAPELRLVTERVWSVV
-276 IIVYLLNGIIFL
+276 VYLLNGIVFL

-296 ATQATIKGTHT
+296 ATQATIKGAHT
-307 NTLHA
+307 NTFHA

-325 IRVAWTYG
+325 IRVAWTYA
-333 YMLFGWLR
+333 YMLFNWLR
-341 DHSKKRPSVRIAAL
+341 HHKKVKPSLRIAAL

-372 IPTVIANGDAFPERS
+372 IPTVIATGEAFPERS

-395 VIIVSLV
+395 VIIVSLI
-402 AAAGILPLMASKSLP
+402 AAAAILPLMAAKSLP
-417 FMTRGSSLDE
+417 FVTRGSSPDE
-427 DDSVLAGGPA
+427 DDAVLADGPDEVGGT
-437 DDADHEVEEPAG
+437 
-449 DVPTQI
+449 DVTDNQPQQLT
-455 NYKQARI
+455 YKQARI
-462 YILQLAV
+462 YILQLAI

-475 RRPEN
+475 RRPDN

-494 IRRLEVASQ
+494 MRRLEVASQ
-503 TADELQPMLTDEMQL
+503 TADELAPMLTDELQL
-518 RLVALAGERQ
+518 RLVALNGERA
-528 AVQEMVAKGETS
+528 AVRELMANKQTTKLAGQV
-540 KAAAQA
+540 
-546 YLRRIDKREQRL
+546 YLRRVDRREQRFL
-558 SQAAHKPGLPTLRSL
+558 QATHKPGLPTLRSL
-573 RLLLGRAMQGLHLW
+573 RLLIARAMQGIRLW
-587 LSPMDTDKL
+587 LAPGDSDAL
-596 RAEQAEI
+596 RAALLDIQREA
-603 TRVTSKAAIKSLSQY
+603 SKAAIKALSQY
-618 LKQASVDEQQF
+618 LKQANVDEQQF

-643 RIENAKADHSMSR
+643 RIENAKNDHTLSR
-656 ADYEHQRQMLRIKSL
+656 DDYEQQLHGLRIKSL

-706 MLNDDDA
+706 MLNDIEADD
-713 EDD
+713 D

>member
-69 REFPKQELW
+69 RQFPKQELW

-104 VLIPTIPL
+104 ILIPTIPL
-112 AVAIA
+112 AVSIA

-137 KLPKEVLHL
+137 KLPKEILHL

-167 AAVTGSFVLGKAV
+167 AAVTGSFVLGKAI

-189 GLAVGLLMITII
+189 GLAVGLALITII

-206 VLRREGINDTV
+206 ILRREGINDTV

-235 EWFSASGVV
+235 EWFHASGVV
-244 AVVAAGVLTHIQN
+244 AVVAAGVLAHVQG
-257 SHESE
+257 SHEAE
-262 DAPELKLVTEKVWN
+262 DAPELRLVTEKVWN
-276 IIVYLLNGIIFL
+276 IIVYLLNGIVFL

-296 ATQATIKGTHT
+296 ATQATIEGNHT

-312 VFDVLIVWGILLL
+312 IFDVLIVWGILLL

-333 YMLFGWLR
+333 YMLMTWLR
-341 DHSKKRPSVRIAAL
+341 NHEKSKPSLRIATL

-372 IPTVIANGDAFPERS
+372 IPTVIATGAAFPERS

-402 AAAGILPLMASKSLP
+402 SAAGILPLMAAKSLP

-427 DDSVLAGGPA
+427 DGTVVVA
-437 DDADHEVEEPAG
+437 DDSEAADVTAEATPQQF
-449 DVPTQI
+449 T
-455 NYKQARI
+455 YKQARI
-462 YILQLAV
+462 YVLQLAV

-528 AVQEMVAKGETS
+528 AVKEMLVAGESS
-540 KAAAQA
+540 KLGAQA
-546 YLRRIDKREQRL
+546 YLRRIERREQRL

-573 RLLLGRAMQGLHLW
+573 RLMLSRGMQSLRIW
-587 LSPMDTDKL
+587 LTPVDSDKF
-596 RAEQAEI
+596 RAEQLAI
-603 TRVTSKAAIKSLSQY
+603 QRVASKAAIKSLSQY
-618 LKQASVDEQQF
+618 LKQTGVDEQQF

-643 RIENAKADHSMSR
+643 RIESAKADHSLSR
-656 ADYEHQRQMLRIKSL
+656 ADYERQLQALRIKSL

-687 SLRTAAK
+687 SLRTASK

-706 MLNDDDA
+706 MLNDLEADD
-713 EDD
+713 D

>member
-47 QVKLQTDWFML
+47 QVELQTDWFML

-69 REFPKQELW
+69 RQFPKRELW

-104 VLIPTIPL
+104 VLIPAIPL
-112 AVAIA
+112 AVSIA

-137 KLPKEVLHL
+137 KLPKEILHL

-167 AAVTGSFVLGKAV
+167 AAVTGSFALGKAI

-189 GLAVGLLMITII
+189 GLAVGLALMTLI

-225 TPFAIYFVAE
+225 TPFAIYFIAE
-235 EWFSASGVV
+235 EWFHASGVV
-244 AVVAAGVLTHIQN
+244 AVVAAGVLGHVQN
-257 SHESE
+257 SHEVE
-262 DAPELKLVTEKVWN
+262 DAPELRLVTEKVWN
-276 IIVYLLNGIIFL
+276 IIVYLLNGIVFL

-296 ATQATIKGTHT
+296 ATKATIEGNHT
-307 NTLHA
+307 NTFHA
-312 VFDVLIVWGILLL
+312 IFDVLIVWGILLL

-333 YMLFGWLR
+333 YMLIIWLK
-341 DHSKKRPSVRIAAL
+341 DHQKTRPSLRIAAL

-372 IPTVIANGDAFPERS
+372 IPTVIASGSAFPERS

-402 AAAGILPLMASKSLP
+402 AAAGILPLMAAKSLP
-417 FMTRGSSLDE
+417 FVTRGSSLDE
-427 DDSVLAGGPA
+427 DDAVIAAGA
-437 DDADHEVEEPAG
+437 DDESAPAG
-449 DVPTQI
+449 DSDAPQQI

-462 YILQLAV
+462 YILRLAI

-503 TADELQPMLTDEMQL
+503 TEDELQPMLTDEMQL

-528 AVQEMVAKGETS
+528 AVQQMLTDHEVSRLG
-540 KAAAQA
+540 AQN
-546 YLRRIDKREQRL
+546 YLRRIEQREQRL

-573 RLLLGRAMQGLHLW
+573 RLMFNRGMQGLRLW
-587 LSPMDTDKL
+587 LAPADSDKL
-596 RAEQAEI
+596 RAEQLTI
-603 TRVTSKAAIKSLSQY
+603 QRVASKAAIKSLSQY

-643 RIENAKADHSMSR
+643 RIESAKPGHSISR
-656 ADYEHQRQMLRIKSL
+656 ADYERQIQGLRIKSL

-687 SLRTAAK
+687 SLRTAAR

-706 MLNDDDA
+706 MLNDGEAD
-713 EDD
+713 EE

>member
-112 AVAIA
+112 AVGIA

-125 DPVAVQS
+125 DPIAVQS

-137 KLPKEVLHL
+137 KLPKEILHL

-167 AAVTGSFVLGKAV
+167 AAVTGTFVLGEAV

-189 GLAVGLLMITII
+189 GLAVGLALITII
-201 QLIRD
+201 QLIWD
-206 VLRREGINDTV
+206 VLRREGINDIV

-225 TPFAIYFVAE
+225 TPFAIYFIAE
-235 EWFSASGVV
+235 EWFHASGVV
-244 AVVAAGVLTHIQN
+244 AVVAAGVLSHLQN
-257 SHESE
+257 SHEGE
-262 DAPELKLVTEKVWN
+262 DAPELRLVTERVWN
-276 IIVYLLNGIIFL
+276 VVVYLLNGIVFL
-288 ILGIELPV
+288 ILGIELPA
-296 ATQATIKGTHT
+296 ATQATIKGAHT

-312 VFDVLIVWGILLL
+312 IFDVLIVWGILLL
-325 IRVAWTYG
+325 IRVAWTYA
-333 YMLFGWLR
+333 YMLFNWLR
-341 DHSKKRPSVRIAAL
+341 HHKKSKPSLRIAAL

-372 IPTVIANGDAFPERS
+372 IPTVIASGKAFPERA

-402 AAAGILPLMASKSLP
+402 AAAGILPLMAAKSLP
-417 FMTRGSSLDE
+417 FVTRGSSPDE
-427 DDSVLAGGPA
+427 DDTVLA
-437 DDADHEVEEPAG
+437 EEPDDSDDG
-449 DVPTQI
+449 SGQLPQLT
-455 NYKQARI
+455 YKQARI

-475 RRPEN
+475 RRPAN

-503 TADELQPMLTDEMQL
+503 TADELAPMLTDELEL
-518 RLVALAGERQ
+518 RLVALNGERA
-528 AVQEMVAKGETS
+528 AVREMIANKQTS
-540 KAAAQA
+540 KLAGQV
-546 YLRRIDKREQRL
+546 YLRRVDRREQRFL
-558 SQAAHKPGLPTLRSL
+558 QATHRQGLPTLRSL
-573 RLLLGRAMQGLHLW
+573 RLLLSRAMQGVRLW
-587 LSPMDTDKL
+587 LAPGDSEEL
-596 RAEQAEI
+596 RVALLDIQREA
-603 TRVTSKAAIKSLSQY
+603 SKAAIKALSQY
-618 LKQASVDEQQF
+618 LKQANVDEQQF

-643 RIENAKADHSMSR
+643 RIENAKNDHTLSR
-656 ADYEHQRQMLRIKSL
+656 DDYEQQLHGLRIKSL

-706 MLNDDDA
+706 MLNDIEAD
-713 EDD
+713 ED